1 MNSVISPVHIT
12 KPPLGYLLIHPR
24 LVPVWYLKR
33 RQVPA
38 ARSLDRLKEGTL
50 KNLAKLTK
58 RSVEAMARPEKG
70 AQHEL
75 WDKELGG
82 FHVRAL
88 HTGRRVYRFKYRRPD
103 GRQVIVTLGEHGPLT
118 AELARERAM
127 VLAGAVAE
135 GRDPSAEKLEQLRA
149 AAEER
154 RRGIALAELVERWL
168 VEGRDAAPN
177 KRERSWATDASCLRR
192 HILPLIGNVAVR
204 DLTKGDI
211 ERAQRA
217 IAAGKTAKDEKT
229 GFRGRAIVRGGA
241 GIARRSLAA
250 LSSCLSWAVDQ
261 EIITVNPV
269 ARVKKLPQNQTQRF
283 LSEAEAAR
291 LLDTMTKMEAECVLQ
306 PVYPDCVRVLLL
318 TGARRSEIAE
328 LAWEEVD
335 LGRGLLS
342 LAPDRHKAGGSAGT
356 KHIVLNAP
364 AAAIIASRPRSG
376 SKVFPAP
383 TDPDQGC
390 NASLAKA
397 WQRIRQRADLP
408 GLRLHDLR
416 HSYASFGAAGGAS
429 LVLIGKALGHSQSQT
444 TQRYVHLAND
454 PLRDFAEKV
463 GNRIMGVEEKASKQ
477 TAAKVVQLSQS
488 RANRE

>member
-1 MNSVISPVHIT
+1 VAQW
-12 KPPLGYLLIHPR
+12 
-24 LVPVWYLKR
+24 LVWLE
-33 RQVPA
+33 
-38 ARSLDRLKEGTL
+38 EGVL
-50 KNLAKLTK
+50 KNLVKLTK
-58 RSVEAMARPEKG
+58 RSVEALARPEKG

-88 HTGRRVYRFKYRRPD
+88 HGGRRVYRFKYRRPD
-103 GRQVIVTLGEHGPLT
+103 GRQVIVTLGDHGPLT
-118 AELARERAM
+118 AEIARERAM

-135 GRDPSAEKLEQLRA
+135 GRDPSAEKLEKLRA
-149 AAEER
+149 AEEER
-154 RRGIALAELVERWL
+154 RRGIVLAELAERWL
-168 VEGRDAAPN
+168 AEGRDAAPN

-192 HILPLIGNVAVR
+192 HILPLIGKVAVR

-261 EIITVNPV
+261 EIISTNPV

-291 LLDTMTKMEAECVLQ
+291 LLDTMTKMEAECVLL
-306 PVYPDCVRVLLL
+306 PVFADCVRVLLL
-318 TGARRSEIAE
+318 TGARRSEIAN
-328 LAWEEVD
+328 LAWDEVD

-342 LAPDRHKAGGSAGT
+342 LAPGRHKAGGSAGA

-364 AAAIIASRPRSG
+364 AAAVIASRPRVG
-376 SKVFPAP
+376 LNVFPAP
-383 TDPDQGC
+383 TDPDKGC

-397 WQRIRQRADLP
+397 WQRIRQRADLT

-429 LVLIGKALGHSQSQT
+429 LILIGKALGHSQSQT

-454 PLRDFAEKV
+454 PLRDLAEKV
-463 GNRIMGVEEKASKQ
+463 GNRIMGAESKASKQ
-477 TAAKVVQLSQS
+477 QAAKVMRLPQS
-488 RANRE
+488 KANRE